1 MKQSFEEKIT
11 NLLMVFPLKAKLTK
25 EIIENSQPHNPLNC
39 PGHNTLEKAFEENGI
54 KAKVKGWGRTDG
66 FVEMEGV
73 TFTVYTKG
81 DVDMME
87 SRPRTVT
94 FLIKDPWAQ

>member
-39 PGHNTLEKAFEENGI
+39 PSHNTLEKAFGENGI
-54 KAKVKGWGRTDG
+54 EAKIIGWGRTDG
-66 FVEMEGV
+66 FVVMENV
-73 TFTVYTKG
+73 TFTVYIKG
-81 DVDMME
+81 EVDMMK
-87 SRPRTVT
+87 SPPRTVT
-94 FLIKDPWAQ
+94 FLIKDPWAR